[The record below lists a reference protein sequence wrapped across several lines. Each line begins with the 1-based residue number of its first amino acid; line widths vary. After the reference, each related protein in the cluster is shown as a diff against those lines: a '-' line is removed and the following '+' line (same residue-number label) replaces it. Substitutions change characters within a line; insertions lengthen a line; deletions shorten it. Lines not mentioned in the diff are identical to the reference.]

1 MGLAATLL
9 ALEAARELEELE
21 AELEEASLLLA
32 ADLREP

>member
-1 MGLAATLL
+1 ML

-21 AELEEASLLLA
+21 AELDAASLLLA